1 VLEEMDMLD
10 RLHSNGVLSDSEYS
24 NKRTAVLERL

>member
-10 RLHSNGVLSDSEYS
+10 RLHSGGVLSDDEYQG
-24 NKRTAVLERL
+24 KRVQVLERL